1 MTMFQPLPD
10 SPDASFYER
19 QRVIAAIL
27 ERRAM
32 EN

>member
-1 MTMFQPLPD
+1 MFQPRPENPD
-10 SPDASFYER
+10 PAYYDR
-19 QRVIAAIL
+19 QRVIQAIL